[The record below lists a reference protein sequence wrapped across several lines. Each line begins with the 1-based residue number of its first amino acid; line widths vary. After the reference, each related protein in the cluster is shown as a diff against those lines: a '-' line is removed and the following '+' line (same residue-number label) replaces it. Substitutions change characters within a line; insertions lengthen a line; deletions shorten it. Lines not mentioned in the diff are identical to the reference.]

1 MILTA
6 LEADL
11 VEGVSAGHLG
21 LGRVHRPVA
30 HRALGRLGRLERHPE
45 ESCTSEGGDDEQ
57 STEEEDQIWPHL
69 LPRPVPL
76 GTIQGMDTVPQK
88 GLSYRVI
95 HS

>member
-45 ESCTSEGGDDEQ
+45 QPEPEPEPERGLANGRASEGGDGEE
-57 STEEEDQIWPHL
+57 STE
-69 LPRPVPL
+69 
-76 GTIQGMDTVPQK
+76 DTDMAAAPEVM
-88 GLSYRVI
+88 
-95 HS
+95 

>member
-45 ESCTSEGGDDEQ
+45 QPEQ
-57 STEEEDQIWPHL
+57 PEPEPEPERGLAADGLAREATVKRALRIQTW
-69 LPRPVPL
+69 RP
-76 GTIQGMDTVPQK
+76 PQ
-88 GLSYRVI
+88 R
-95 HS
+95 

>member
-45 ESCTSEGGDDEQ
+45 Q
-57 STEEEDQIWPHL
+57 
-69 LPRPVPL
+69 
-76 GTIQGMDTVPQK
+76 
-88 GLSYRVI
+88 
-95 HS
+95 

>member
-45 ESCTSEGGDDEQ
+45 QPDWTTAERALQGKL
-57 STEEEDQIWPHL
+57 IWPPPLHRP
-69 LPRPVPL
+69 PRP
-76 GTIQGMDTVPQK
+76 
-88 GLSYRVI
+88 
-95 HS
+95 